1 MKAIFTITLGMDV
14 DFALST
20 DEARQAMIKMLQM
33 ETRQAVNDDNLN
45 EVFINYLHERIVES
59 LPYGS
64 IVYSSQGV
72 YKNDN
77 QELRQSIVDDVEYA
91 VKETGYYVET
101 KEDIESNELSEAVD
115 SLEENINDLFN
126 DAEDLNTEFELKSIE
141 LNSELLAYI
150 KEHKPQLLDWTDVV
164 ELSQDSDQDSIAYII
179 NVVVNGQVDKIVGG
193 F

>member
-77 QELRQSIVDDVEYA
+77 QELRQSIVGDTEYA
-91 VKETGYYVET
+91 VKETEYYAET
-101 KEDIESNELSEAVD
+101 KEDIESNELSETVD
-115 SLEENINDLFN
+115 SLEENIDDLFR